1 MLGDESN
8 SLDWKKT
15 GDPEDIVE
23 TLAAFANDYEESGGG
38 SVICGVEENKQADG
52 ISTPN
57 VVGISS
63 GESKRL
69 QNRIFQLSFERVK
82 PSIAPRFDFVT
93 LEADKQV
100 LVVWIGASS
109 EVHFFKGKVVVRRGD
124 KTTGAAPQQ
133 HSDLVLRKAH
143 LDWLDQP
150 CPGATL
156 DDLSPVALAEISK
169 GRRPVGGTG
178 AEFLQPGV
186 LMFGSARPLVSR
198 IASPSGDIVTPNRF
212 AILLI
217 GDKPERFFPGAF
229 VKVTRFQ
236 GLTRADAI
244 FSSNEFFGPIP
255 LLMREVMGVLAAEA
269 GMITDKTLP
278 YRNGGQNRRRY
289 SEEALKEILV
299 NALAHREYR
308 DPLSTK
314 IYVFPDRIEFESPG
328 GLVRFKSIDEAKGH
342 THWRNPA
349 LAKYLLELEWAQEAG
364 SGLVKAIEDTK
375 ALTGQELKF
384 DVGAW
389 FNVTVPAYQP
399 PSWKPTST
407 EEAVSPQAGTLLIS
421 IGFPPIDA
429 GLVRRSV
436 TAFQD
441 IGDER
446 IRSYHHPGLVEVEQW
461 PDLIREFRSWLR
473 DCMGEVRFQ
482 EFHLFYRGPLA
493 VGPLIGALAI
503 GSKPLV
509 VYYYD
514 RDFGLYRF
522 AYRVDL
528 RLLQES

>member
-1 MLGDESN
+1 MTEQELQKLLSEES
-8 SLDWKKT
+8 SSVEWKKA
-15 GDPEDIVE
+15 GDPEQIVK
-23 TLAAFANDYEESGGG
+23 TLAAFANDYEEAGGGRVFCGVKELEQPDGRSTPSMAGISGG
-38 SVICGVEENKQADG
+38 EA
-52 ISTPN
+52 
-57 VVGISS
+57 
-63 GESKRL
+63 KRL
-69 QNRIFQLSFERVK
+69 RDKIFELSRKLVAPPIE
-82 PSIAPRFDFVT
+82 PRFFSVT
-93 LEADKQV
+93 LDADREV
-100 LVVWIGASS
+100 LVVWIDAGS
-109 EVHFFKGKVVVRRGD
+109 ELHFFRRTVVVRLGD
-124 KTTGAAPQQ
+124 KVTNATTKQ

-198 IASPSGDIVTPNRF
+198 IASPRGDIVTPNRF

-217 GDKPERFFPGAF
+217 GDKPERFLPGAF

-255 LLMREVMGVLAAEA
+255 LLIREVMGMLTAEA
-269 GMITDKTLP
+269 SMITDKTLP

-299 NALAHREYR
+299 NALAHRDYR

-389 FNVTVPAYQP
+389 FNVTVPPRA
-399 PSWKPTST
+399 KCRTT
-407 EEAVSPQAGTLLIS
+407 
-421 IGFPPIDA
+421 
-429 GLVRRSV
+429 
-436 TAFQD
+436 
-441 IGDER
+441 
-446 IRSYHHPGLVEVEQW
+446 
-461 PDLIREFRSWLR
+461 
-473 DCMGEVRFQ
+473 
-482 EFHLFYRGPLA
+482 
-493 VGPLIGALAI
+493 
-503 GSKPLV
+503 
-509 VYYYD
+509 
-514 RDFGLYRF
+514 
-522 AYRVDL
+522 
-528 RLLQES
+528 